1 MCIPH
6 TVVTSQSLSPIACQV
21 AFFLVARTVIV
32 MSKCRATS
40 FYLAPGK
47 LLYFQDHAVAARI
60 DQASAD
66 GRDKWFLVP
75 ITNRRDV
82 ATIRA
87 LYPKWNGVIAHVPV
101 KRLKGLA
108 FSNTIN
114 QNVAG
119 WEHTALAS
127 AALEYPQIVNI
138 NVTSERTIE
147 GRRPYKSGDATGR
160 ITYLITCWN
169 REFLDAARTTN
180 GKTPLETLGGAANF
194 VAELFPSDA
203 RRDKHGKGLGK
214 KRKQKLTDLV
224 KKGYVA
230 QVASAAILVSNG
242 LIDPYTDEGKQILD
256 KFLQVQSVPLPVSL
270 PQVLT
275 EGLKDLVERSR
286 IAGIE
291 VDLVKVFEEAI
302 RPERVLWPEGAQL
315 IAGSRAASKE
325 MRDAIRALVT
335 QNPVPEDYALWA
347 APIREALD
355 AGEQADPITAPR
367 YTAPRYT
374 DEFATTASHEDW
386 LTQWRRDSHS
396 RVQDVFDSMVEVKAE
411 ALHGKTSSFAELP
424 VEERNAI
431 SLSVA
436 KKMLVNGGNEYLEF
450 LAELENVDGFDEI
463 GRVARVLCGD
473 MFPHPAEQALIEHML
488 TVDVLNATQKPRSDH
503 RTFAEIDKEETA
515 LVAKIQS
522 LAAATDTDGLLLQA
536 SMVNLSTTP
545 AVAVLEKLA
554 RKFPTAR
561 EMYTSGG
568 QIAVQNYAREQV
580 ARSNVSGSV
589 GVDGAWFTD
598 LDRLRE
604 SKPRLCATQD
614 TLAKFGETRVR
625 SAVELSPAQAAL
637 SQKLHDAAETRQ
649 SDDVNGEPID
659 FKVITTRA
667 ALKTNATEMR
677 NCTFRTYGS
686 KVFSD
691 RTDLILRVEC
701 TAALTKGRRL
711 FNVGLRRTREGAVPW
726 EISQVNTVGNGGL
739 DPDEQRFVEKYIR
752 ELLRHNTHSLDP
764 VLYAQSNVP
773 LVALPTRS
781 ERQQTVTLAPEP
793 QQTVTIA
800 PEPQQTV
807 TIAPDTPVGN
817 WARIRRLVLPGR
829 TGLAPVNRPT

>member
-1 MCIPH
+1 
-6 TVVTSQSLSPIACQV
+6 
-21 AFFLVARTVIV
+21 

-47 LLYFQDHAVAARI
+47 LLYFHDHAVAARI
-60 DQASAD
+60 DQTSAD
-66 GRDKWFLVP
+66 GRNKWFLIP
-75 ITNRRDV
+75 IRHRRDV

-101 KRLKGLA
+101 KTLKGLA
-108 FSNTIN
+108 FNVTIN
-114 QNVAG
+114 QNAAG

-127 AALEYPQIVNI
+127 SALEYPRIVNI

-147 GRRPYKSGDATGR
+147 GRRPYQTGDAAGR
-160 ITYLITCWN
+160 IAYLITCWN

-230 QVASAAILVSNG
+230 QVTSAAILVANG

-291 VDLVKVFEEAI
+291 VDLVKVLEEAI

-325 MRDAIRALVT
+325 MRDALRALVT
-335 QNPVPEDYALWA
+335 QNPVPEAYAPWA
-347 APIREALD
+347 ETIREALD
-355 AGEQADPITAPR
+355 AGEQADPITAS
-367 YTAPRYT
+367 RYT
-374 DEFATTASHEDW
+374 DEFITIASHEDW
-386 LTQWRRDSHS
+386 LTHSSRD
-396 RVQDVFDSMVEVKAE
+396 RVQKLFDTMVEAKIA
-411 ALHGKTSSFAELP
+411 AWDGKPSSFAELP

-436 KKMLVNGGNEYLEF
+436 KEMLANGRNEYLEF

-488 TVDVLNATQKPRSDH
+488 TVDVLNATHKPRSDH
-503 RTFAEIDKEETA
+503 RTFAELDKEEIA
-515 LVAKIQS
+515 LVARIQRH
-522 LAAATDTDGLLLQA
+522 AAATDTDGLLLQA
-536 SMVNLSTTP
+536 SMVNLSTTE
-545 AVAVLEKLA
+545 AVAVLEKLTRKSRHA
-554 RKFPTAR
+554 RQR
-561 EMYTSGG
+561 HTSGG

-580 ARSNVSGSV
+580 ARSNVRGSV

-598 LDRLRE
+598 LDRLRK
-604 SKPRLCATQD
+604 SKPRLCTTQD
-614 TLAKFGETRVR
+614 TLAKFGETRVQ
-625 SAVELSPAQAAL
+625 SAVELSAAQATM
-637 SQKLHDAAETRQ
+637 SQKLHGAAETRQ
-649 SDDVNGEPID
+649 SEDVNGEPID

-667 ALKTNATEMR
+667 ALKTNAAEMR
-677 NCTFRTYGS
+677 NCTFNIYGS
-686 KVFSD
+686 RVFSA

-711 FNVGLRRTREGAVPW
+711 FNVGLRKTREGAVPW
-726 EISQVNTVGNGGL
+726 EIGEVNTVGNRGL
-739 DPDEQRFVEKYIR
+739 DPDERRFVEKYIQ
-752 ELLRHNTHSLDP
+752 ELLHHNTHSLDP
-764 VLYAQSNVP
+764 VSYTQGNVP

-781 ERQQTVTLAPEP
+781 ERR
-793 QQTVTIA
+793 
-800 PEPQQTV
+800 QTV
-807 TIAPDTPVGN
+807 TIAPDTFVGN
-817 WARIRRLVLPGR
+817 
-829 TGLAPVNRPT
+829 

>member
-1 MCIPH
+1 M
-6 TVVTSQSLSPIACQV
+6 
-21 AFFLVARTVIV
+21 VARTVII

-66 GRDKWFLVP
+66 GCDKWFLVP

-101 KRLKGLA
+101 KTLKGLA
-108 FSNTIN
+108 FSDTIN
-114 QNVAG
+114 RNVAG
-119 WEHTALAS
+119 WEHTALARS
-127 AALEYPQIVNI
+127 ALEYPKIVNI

-147 GRRPYKSGDATGR
+147 GRRPYKSGDAAGR
-160 ITYLITCWN
+160 ITYLVTCWN

-180 GKTPLETLGGAANF
+180 GKTPLETLGGAANL

-224 KKGYVA
+224 EKGYVA
-230 QVASAAILVSNG
+230 QVASAAVLISNG

-275 EGLKDLVERSR
+275 ERLKDLVERSR

-291 VDLVKVFEEAI
+291 VDLVKVLEEAI
-302 RPERVLWPEGAQL
+302 RPEWVLWPEGAQL

-325 MRDAIRALVT
+325 MRDALRALVT
-335 QNPVPEDYALWA
+335 QNPVPEDYAPWA
-347 APIREALD
+347 ETIREALD

-367 YTAPRYT
+367 YT
-374 DEFATTASHEDW
+374 DEFITIASHEDW
-386 LTQWRRDSHS
+386 LTHS
-396 RVQDVFDSMVEVKAE
+396 SPYRVQELFDTTVEAKAE

-436 KKMLVNGGNEYLEF
+436 KEMLANGRNEYLEF

-473 MFPHPAEQALIEHML
+473 MFPHPAEQALTEHML

-515 LVAKIQS
+515 LVARIQS
-522 LAAATDTDGLLLQA
+522 RAAATNTDKLLLQA
-536 SMVNLSTTP
+536 AMVSLSTTSEAP
-545 AVAVLEKLA
+545 VLEKLA
-554 RKFPTAR
+554 RKFPIAR

-604 SKPRLCATQD
+604 SKPRLCTTQA

-625 SAVELSPAQAAL
+625 SAVELSTGQAAL
-637 SQKLHDAAETRQ
+637 SHKLHVAAETRQ
-649 SDDVNGEPID
+649 SEDVNGEPID

-711 FNVGLRRTREGAVPW
+711 FNVGLHRTSQGAVPW

-752 ELLRHNTHSLDP
+752 DLLCHNTHSLDP

-781 ERQQTVTLAPEP
+781 ERQQTVT
-793 QQTVTIA
+793 
-800 PEPQQTV
+800 
-807 TIAPDTPVGN
+807 IAPDTPVGN
-817 WARIRRLVLPGR
+817 
-829 TGLAPVNRPT
+829 